1 MPVRR
6 ISRRVRSFF
15 ICISLSANLAT
26 ILTMSSADRAT
37 ATEVPL
43 AERDPG
49 GLSSGPM
56 PFAGLLLS
64 IGLQSA
70 APEVSY
76 SLLYREARPG
86 VVSVRI
92 DLPAASPGPRILV
105 IPRAIPMGYGEQPFD
120 RFVSSVEAFSSD
132 GSKLAVERIEG
143 PRWHLGTADS
153 AVTRIDYDVD
163 IARMEREVVAAS
175 DTSKA
180 RPGYLSLLGYS
191 IFGYVEGLEES
202 PIRLDLAVPESWPL
216 LTTLAPR
223 LPLPKGRDSASAGN
237 FYALADSQI
246 VAGPKL
252 EVRPLATRPP
262 AYFALYA
269 EGETDIGLLCE
280 LAEKGLSRIH
290 SYFGEAPYAH
300 YTVLQELLE
309 PLSERHRY
317 GFSMEHL
324 DSATFYLAKD
334 AGLTASSTSSDRD
347 RVLYNFAH
355 HFAHAWIPK
364 RSYGKGYYPFTWELA
379 PVLDTIWFSEGF
391 AQYAAIEAIADGLPE
406 EEARAY
412 RENLLERRFRQSLAT
427 APAFIRRM
435 PLVDLSRVASTRY
448 SEDFRTGRT
457 VFSRGGLMAAEI
469 DDRIQRESR
478 GAHRLRDALRHLIS
492 WSRKNGRP
500 FEIEEL
506 PAIFEEATRVDT
518 REIFDG
524 WLAPLEVHP

>member
-1 MPVRR
+1 M
-6 ISRRVRSFF
+6 
-15 ICISLSANLAT
+15 LAT
-26 ILTMSSADRAT
+26 IVLF
-37 ATEVPL
+37 L
-43 AERDPG
+43 AQPV
-49 GLSSGPM
+49 
-56 PFAGLLLS
+56 
-64 IGLQSA
+64 A
-70 APEVSY
+70 AAEVSY
-76 SLLYREARPG
+76 SLTYRDSRPG

-92 DLPAASPGPRILV
+92 DLPPASPGSRILV

-120 RFVSSVEAFSSD
+120 RFVSSVDASSSD
-132 GSKLAVERIEG
+132 GSKLAVERGEG
-143 PRWHLGTADS
+143 PRWLLGAPDTILA
-153 AVTRIDYDVD
+153 RIGYEVD
-163 IARMEREVVAAS
+163 IARMEQEVLAAS

-191 IFGYVEGLEES
+191 VFGYVEGLEES
-202 PIRLDLAVPESWPL
+202 PIRLDLELPDGWPL
-216 LTTLAPR
+216 LTTLAPT
-223 LPLPKGRDSASAGN
+223 LPLPRGRDSAPAEN
-237 FYALADSQI
+237 FYDLADSQI
-246 VAGPKL
+246 VAGSRL
-252 EVRPLATRPP
+252 EVRELATRPP

-269 EGETDIGLLCE
+269 EGETDIALLSD
-280 LAEKGLSRIH
+280 LAEQAMLRTIE
-290 SYFGEAPYAH
+290 YFGEASFRH

-334 AGLTASSTSSDRD
+334 AGLTGSSSESDRA

-406 EEARAY
+406 DEARAY
-412 RENLLERRFRQSLAT
+412 RENLLERRFRQNVAT

-435 PLVDLSRVASTRY
+435 SLVELSRVASTRY

-469 DDRIQRESR
+469 DDRIREESR
-478 GAHRLRDALRHLIS
+478 GTHRLRDALRHLVS
-492 WSRKNGRP
+492 WSRKSERA

-506 PAIFEEATRVDT
+506 PAIFAEVTGVDT
-518 REIFDG
+518 RPVFDW
-524 WLAPLEVHP
+524 WLKPLEVRE